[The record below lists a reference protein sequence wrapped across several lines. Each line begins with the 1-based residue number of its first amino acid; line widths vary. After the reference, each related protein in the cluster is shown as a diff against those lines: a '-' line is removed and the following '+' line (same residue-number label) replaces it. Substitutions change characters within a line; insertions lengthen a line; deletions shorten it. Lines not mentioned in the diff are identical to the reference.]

1 MSTEMQLTHGVLD
14 ELGNSICK
22 CSHNY
27 LWLHN
32 FNYIGGAMSLW
43 WLPIIVGLGGAVT
56 LLMIIILHLIEEY
69 RHDRF

>member
-1 MSTEMQLTHGVLD
+1 MNTEMQLTHGVLD

-32 FNYIGGAMSLW
+32 FNYIGGAVMYWFMILAGAGFVSILT
-43 WLPIIVGLGGAVT
+43 IVIV
-56 LLMIIILHLIEEY
+56 HLIEEY